1 MIFKQLFEPVS
12 STYTYL
18 LGCEETGQAVLVDP
32 VINAMD
38 RDMQVLQELGLRLA
52 YTLDTHIHADHIT
65 SALELKKR
73 TGSRIAAPAIDRLPC
88 VDFGVEEA
96 TPLAVGSLGIR
107 GLHTPGHTDG
117 HFSYVLGDRVFT
129 GDALLIDG
137 CGRTDFQNG
146 DSRVLF
152 DSVTHKLFA
161 LPGETLVYPA
171 HDYSGRH
178 VSSIAQ
184 EKTRNPRP
192 GWRQDAGRVH
202 RHHGVAEPALSEVHR
217 PRGAWQQGLRRV
229 PDEPAAGAAEVL
241 RADGGEPARVS
252 LAGGLPAAMRT
263 RYRASASLCSSSA
276 SIRCSA
282 SVRVWKRARSAASRV
297 CVSSATSRSAARVTR
312 RCWPRRSCWF
322 TSRRMKPRVCSF
334 SRLEVT

>member
-1 MIFKQLFEPVS
+1 MRS
-12 STYTYL
+12 SRASVAND
-18 LGCEETGQAVLVDP
+18 GPRA
-32 VINAMD
+32 
-38 RDMQVLQELGLRLA
+38 
-52 YTLDTHIHADHIT
+52 
-65 SALELKKR
+65 S
-73 TGSRIAAPAIDRLPC
+73 S

-184 EKTRNPRP
+184 EKTRNPR
-192 GWRQDAGRVH
+192 
-202 RHHGVAEPALSEVHR
+202 L
-217 PRGAWQQGLRRV
+217 
-229 PDEPAAGAAEVL
+229 
-241 RADGGEPARVS
+241 GGGKTLEEFTAI
-252 LAGGLPAAMRT
+252 M
-263 RYRASASLCSSSA
+263 ASLNLPYPKFIDHAVPGNKACGECPTNLPQELQKYCGQMAES
-276 SIRCSA
+276 
-282 SVRVWKRARSAASRV
+282 
-297 CVSSATSRSAARVTR
+297 
-312 RCWPRRSCWF
+312 PQG
-322 TSRRMKPRVCSF
+322 
-334 SRLEVT
+334 